1 MSKNRSD
8 IGIKEKFKQ
17 ALTSTVKVIS
27 EDFNIKENS
36 KKKDSQKFDP
46 FEIDSLNNK
55 NDFIKARATSDSKA
69 LKKKFSDE
77 IIYKKN
83 LPSNLTCRSLYSIAE
98 KIRYEYLGG
107 EMLKGIK
114 KNF

>member
-17 ALTSTVKVIS
+17 ALSSTVKVIS

-36 KKKDSQKFDP
+36 KNKDSQKFDP

-55 NDFIKARATSDSKA
+55 NDFIKARAKSDSKA
-69 LKKKFSDE
+69 LKKKFTDE
-77 IIYKKN
+77 NIYKKKFTIELN
-83 LPSNLTCRSLYSIAE
+83 L
-98 KIRYEYLGG
+98 
-107 EMLKGIK
+107 
-114 KNF
+114 

>member
-8 IGIKEKFKQ
+8 IEIKEKFKQ

-69 LKKKFSDE
+69 LINSFGT
-77 IIYKKN
+77 
-83 LPSNLTCRSLYSIAE
+83 LTELLEFCPETVAYASPL
-98 KIRYEYLGG
+98 
-107 EMLKGIK
+107 
-114 KNF
+114 